1 MTNNLNHIIE
11 TIGTIEKK
19 EIIESLNFDDLVLES
34 HHPFPGYHG
43 TSVPDQTNP
52 KSIFLV
58 LRNTYTDEDI
68 VRATI
73 KIKKNLT
80 TFFDASPGTI
90 TIFNKVEPCIRI
102 KELENYAFISELL
115 ENFKAEGFE
124 FMKGRNIDPYEGLI
138 RVKKYFLLDE
148 LNDGIYMDKET
159 VEMGYFEIPTQLDWE
174 TFEKITIDIKRNI
187 DDNNFD
193 AALGTIY
200 RKNGLKDVIRIF
212 DTNVC
217 LGECLFLREKYNSAI
232 EDYLKNK

>member
-1 MTNNLNHIIE
+1 MTNNLNEIIE

-58 LRNTYTDEDI
+58 LRNSYTDENI
-68 VRATI
+68 VRATM
-73 KIKKNLT
+73 KIKKNFST
-80 TFFDASPGTI
+80 NFDASPGTI
-90 TIFNKVEPCIRI
+90 SLYNKAEPCIRI
-102 KELENYAFISELL
+102 KDLENYTFIPELL
-115 ENFKAEGFE
+115 TLYKSEGFV
-124 FMKGRNIDPYEGLI
+124 FLKAKKISPYEGLI
-138 RVKKYFLLDE
+138 RIKKYFLLDE
-148 LNDGIYMDKET
+148 ISEGIYMDKET
-159 VEMGYFEIPTQLDWE
+159 VEMGYFEISTQLDWE
-174 TFEKITIDIKRNI
+174 SFEKITLDIKRNI
-187 DDNNFD
+187 EDNNFD

-217 LGECLFLREKYNSAI
+217 LGECLFLREKYSSSI
-232 EDYLKNK
+232 ENYLKNK